1 MNISSAKIRNLQK
14 HGSVVLFILIL
25 LACFVLLNMS
35 AGLLFADRKLDL
47 THDQRYTFR
56 AQTKKALKN
65 LSQPININV
74 YYSSN
79 IYKDYPLYAQYAQI
93 VMRMLDRYRNESDN
107 QIKINIFN
115 PEPYSSVEEDA
126 KRYGLRKFSAANNEN
141 GYYFGAVMT
150 NAQGKSYVIPYFQS
164 LRQNYLEN
172 DLTRGI
178 EALSG
183 FKRQK
188 IGIMSPDLPIIDTT
202 YRGRKAD
209 QDWTFVKLLRQDY
222 NVVEVS
228 SGSPQ
233 IPLDVNTLIVISTRQ
248 LSTVGMYAI
257 DQFVMRGGNLLVLV
271 DPFSEYEDNLK
282 GITEQVG
289 SDINLLLKN
298 YGIDYQNDKV
308 VGDMELSE
316 ELTFADGSVRKY
328 SPWFNLTKQYINDN
342 HPIIQNL
349 SSISF
354 KTPGS
359 LLLEPVE
366 GAKTSI
372 LLQTSAKS
380 TSIDAKIA
388 KYGDKLEVVK
398 FMQENSTPVILAAMS
413 QGNYHSIF
421 DSDPFENS
429 QLSEELLPYISSSIS
444 PAQIIV
450 VADSDWI
457 YQQNW
462 VSMGFRTG
470 GKIDEVVPNNNNYDF
485 LLRSVDYLSGNANAL
500 AIGSK
505 EMTNRDDTIRR
516 RLEQITASEY
526 AERYDELQQDFE
538 QQKLTLNTTLQMIK
552 NQEIAASVK
561 LYSEIQEMQ
570 RNLQKKEEEMRRME
584 YKIKQESENAI
595 NGIVTLNVLIFPL
608 LALLVAWILDI
619 LIHRHYARRAERLLH
634 D

>member
-1 MNISSAKIRNLQK
+1 MNISSAKIRSLKK

-25 LACFVLLNMS
+25 LTCFVLLNMAS
-35 AGLLFADRKLDL
+35 GLLFADHKLDL
-47 THDQRYTFR
+47 TRDQRYTFR
-56 AQTKKALKN
+56 PETQKALKN
-65 LSQPININV
+65 LSQPININI
-74 YYSSN
+74 YYSSE

-93 VMRMLDRYRNESDN
+93 VMRMLDRYRNESHN

-126 KRYGLRKFSAANNEN
+126 KRYGLKKFSTSESEN

-178 EALSG
+178 EVLSG
-183 FKRQK
+183 FKRQN
-188 IGIMSPDLPIIDTT
+188 IGIMSPDLPILDTT

-209 QDWTFVKLLRQDY
+209 KDWTFVKLLRQDY

-228 SGSPQ
+228 AGSPQ
-233 IPLDVNTLIVISTRQ
+233 IPLDINTLIVVSTRQ
-248 LSTVGMYAI
+248 LSAVGMYAI

-271 DPFSEYEDNLK
+271 DPFSEYEDALK
-282 GITEQVG
+282 GVTEQEG
-289 SDINLLLKN
+289 SDINLLLKS
-298 YGIDYQNDKV
+298 YGIDYQSGKV
-308 VGDMELSE
+308 IGDRQLSSE
-316 ELTFADGSVRKY
+316 ITFADGSVRKY
-328 SPWFNLTKQYINDN
+328 YPWFNLSAGYLNAESPLTK
-342 HPIIQNL
+342 NL
-349 SSISF
+349 TTMSF

-359 LLLEPVE
+359 LLLEPIE
-366 GAKTSI
+366 GAKTSV
-372 LLQTSAKS
+372 LLQTSTDAM
-380 TSIDAKIA
+380 TIDAKIA

-398 FMQENSTPVILAAMS
+398 FMKESSAPIILAALS

-421 DSDPFENS
+421 ESDPFAESNIS
-429 QLSEELLPYISSSIS
+429 QNLLPYLSSSVT

-462 VSMGFRTG
+462 VSTGFRTG
-470 GKIDEVVPNNNNYDF
+470 SKIDEIVPYNNNYDF
-485 LLRSVDYLSGNANAL
+485 LLRSVDYLSGNANFM

-505 EMTNRDDTIRR
+505 EMANRDDTIRS
-516 RLEQITASEY
+516 RLEQLTA
-526 AERYDELQQDFE
+526 AEFADRYEELRQDFE

-561 LYSEIQEMQ
+561 VYSEIQEMQ

-584 YKIKQESENAI
+584 YRIKQESENAI

-619 LIHRHYARRAERLLH
+619 IIHRHYARRAERLLH